1 MRVAFGRPMML
12 LRSPRH
18 RLLASRWALVVVA
31 LESAVISL
39 PAQEGDGVA
48 PPAVSS
54 SAPESRVVESPQ
66 QRGRQRSRRRTRRV
80 RRRAT
85 PPLRHTT
92 PKGTVAL
99 ASDLGTLLGA
109 RVRSGRWGVLV
120 VSLTRGDTLYSYE
133 PDLML
138 APASNM
144 KLLTAALA
152 LDQFG
157 PDHQFST
164 DILREGA
171 VTPDGT
177 LEGNLVMRGDGD
189 PALSSR
195 FLQGGPA
202 APVELLAQLVASK
215 GIKRVAG
222 DLIADASAFDQRR
235 IPDGWQRRYLH
246 NGYAARV
253 SALSLNEN
261 LLWIIV
267 QPGARAKEPAV
278 VSLDPATELPLSNK
292 VRTVAGSRAAR
303 VIVRTLDDGTI
314 EVRGWIGTRARTRR
328 YQIVVEDP
336 AIFTVGAFRRALESQ
351 GIIISGPTRLGETSD
366 TATVVASLPSPPLAR
381 LLSVMNRESVNHYAE
396 LIFRNI
402 ARSANGGPG
411 TIESANDVLQRFM
424 TEKVRAAPGSVH
436 ATDGS
441 GLSVLDRVTPRA
453 LIQLLDYAHRA
464 PWSDVFHTSLPVAG
478 ESELLRHRM
487 RLTPAQGNLHAKTGT
502 TNTVISLGGYVTAE
516 SGEVLAFAFIY
527 NGGDLSK
534 AKETIDAMGATL
546 ASWVRD

>member
-1 MRVAFGRPMML
+1 MRVAFGVAVMKL
-12 LRSPRH
+12 LSSRSRFI
-18 RLLASRWALVVVA
+18 ASRWALVILALDGTVA
-31 LESAVISL
+31 VL
-39 PAQEGDGVA
+39 PAQQSDA
-48 PPAVSS
+48 PAIPAAAAAAASEVT
-54 SAPESRVVESPQ
+54 AEPQ

-80 RRRAT
+80 RRPAP

-92 PKGTVAL
+92 PKGTLAL
-99 ASDLGTLLGA
+99 ASDLGTMLGA
-109 RVRSGRWGVLV
+109 RTRSGRWGVMV
-120 VSLTRGDTLYSYE
+120 VSLTRGDTLYSVN
-133 PDLML
+133 PDLL
-138 APASNM
+138 LSPASNM
-144 KLLTAALA
+144 KLFTAALA
-152 LDQFG
+152 LEQFG

-164 DILREGA
+164 DVLRDGI
-171 VTPDGT
+171 VTADGS
-177 LEGNLVMRGDGD
+177 LEGNLIIRGDGD

-195 FLQGGPA
+195 FLQGGPD

-215 GIKRVAG
+215 GIKRVSG
-222 DLIADASAFDQRR
+222 DLIADATAFDQQR

-261 LLWIIV
+261 LLWIVV
-267 QPGARAKEPAV
+267 QPGASSKQPAQV
-278 VSLDPATELPLSNK
+278 VLDPANDFPVSNK
-292 VRTVAGSRAAR
+292 VRTRAGSRAAR

-314 EVRGWIGTRARTRR
+314 EVRGWIGSRARTRR

-336 AIFTVGAFRRALESQ
+336 ARFTAGAFRRALEAQ
-351 GIIISGPTRLGETSD
+351 GIMIAGHVREGLTPDSAAI
-366 TATVVASLPSPPLAR
+366 VASLPSPPLAR

-396 LIFRNI
+396 LIFRNA
-402 ARSANGGPG
+402 ARSSNGTPG
-411 TIESANDVLQRFM
+411 TVESGNRLLQRFM
-424 TEKVRAAPGSVH
+424 REKVGAAPRSVF
-436 ATDGS
+436 AADGS

-453 LIQLLDYAHRA
+453 LIQLLDYSHRA
-464 PWSDVFHTSLPVAG
+464 PWSDVFHASLPVAG

-527 NGGDLSK
+527 NGTDLSK

-546 ASWVRD
+546 ASWVRDE

>member
-1 MRVAFGRPMML
+1 MRVAFRRPMML

-31 LESAVISL
+31 LESAVIPL
-39 PAQEGDGVA
+39 PAQEGDGFA

-54 SAPESRVVESPQ
+54 SPPEARSADSPQ

-80 RRRAT
+80 RRRTT

-99 ASDLGTLLGA
+99 ASDLGTMLGA

-202 APVELLAQLVASK
+202 APVELLAQLVVSK

-222 DLIADASAFDQRR
+222 DLVADASAFDQRR

-267 QPGARAKEPAV
+267 QPGAKAKEPAV

-336 AIFTVGAFRRALESQ
+336 AMFTVGAFRRALEWQ
-351 GIIISGPTRLGETSD
+351 GVTISGVSRLGETSD

-402 ARSANGGPG
+402 ARSSNGGPG
-411 TIESANDVLQRFM
+411 TVESANEVLQRFM

-436 ATDGS
+436 AADGS

-527 NGGDLSK
+527 NGSDLSK

>member
-1 MRVAFGRPMML
+1 MNL
-12 LRSPRH
+12 LQSSRH
-18 RLLASRWALVVVA
+18 RILASRWVLVVLA
-31 LESAVISL
+31 LESMPLAL
-39 PAQEGDGVA
+39 AAQEGDGAAIPAASAGAPVA
-48 PPAVSS
+48 
-54 SAPESRVVESPQ
+54 SAPTPPQ

-80 RRRAT
+80 RRPAT

-92 PKGTVAL
+92 PKGTIAL
-99 ASDLGTLLGA
+99 ASDLGTMLGA

-120 VSLTRGDTLYSYE
+120 VSLTRGDTLYSVN
-133 PDLML
+133 PDLL
-138 APASNM
+138 LSPASNM
-144 KLLTAALA
+144 KLFTAALA

-157 PDHQFST
+157 PEHQFST
-164 DILREGA
+164 DILREGVVMA
-171 VTPDGT
+171 DGT

-195 FLQGGPA
+195 FLQGGA
-202 APVELLAQLVASK
+202 GAPVELLAQLVASK
-215 GIKRVAG
+215 GIKRVSG
-222 DLIADASAFDQRR
+222 DLIADATAFDQRR
-235 IPDGWQRRYLH
+235 IPDGWQRRFLH
-246 NGYAARV
+246 AGYAARV

-261 LLWIIV
+261 LLWILV
-267 QPGARAKEPAV
+267 QPGATSKHPANIL
-278 VSLDPATELPLSNK
+278 LDPATELPVSNK
-292 VRTVAGSRAAR
+292 VRTRAGSRAAR

-314 EVRGWIGTRARTRR
+314 EVRGWIGARAGTRR

-336 AIFTVGAFRRALESQ
+336 ARFTAGAFRRALEAQ
-351 GIIISGPTRLGETSD
+351 GITIAGQTRPGETSD
-366 TATVVASLPSPPLAR
+366 SATVVASLPSPPLAR

-396 LIFRNI
+396 LIFRNA
-402 ARSANGGPG
+402 ARSSNGGAG
-411 TIESANDVLQRFM
+411 TVESGNSLLQRFM
-424 TEKVRAAPGSVH
+424 TEKVGAAPGTVY
-436 ATDGS
+436 AADGS

-516 SGEVLAFAFIY
+516 SGEVLGFAFLY
-527 NGGDLSK
+527 NGSDLSK

>member
-1 MRVAFGRPMML
+1 MRVAFRRPMML
-12 LRSPRH
+12 LRSSRH
-18 RLLASRWALVVVA
+18 RLLASRWVLVVVA
-31 LESAVISL
+31 LESAAISL

-48 PPAVSS
+48 PPAASS
-54 SAPESRVVESPQ
+54 NAAEARAAESPQ

-80 RRRAT
+80 RRHTT

-92 PKGTVAL
+92 PKGAMAL
-99 ASDLGTLLGA
+99 ASDL
-109 RVRSGRWGVLV
+109 V
-120 VSLTRGDTLYSYE
+120 
-133 PDLML
+133 L

-144 KLLTAALA
+144 KLFTAALA
-152 LDQFG
+152 LEQFG

-171 VTPDGT
+171 VSPDGT

-215 GIKRVAG
+215 GIKRVSG

-267 QPGARAKEPAV
+267 QPGAKAKEPAL
-278 VSLDPATELPLSNK
+278 VSLDPATELPLSNQ

-303 VIVRTLDDGTI
+303 VIVHTLDDGTI

-336 AIFTVGAFRRALESQ
+336 AMFTVGAFRRALEAQ
-351 GIIISGPTRLGETSD
+351 GITISGVTRLGETSD
-366 TATVVASLPSPPLAR
+366 TAA
-381 LLSVMNRESVNHYAE
+381 
-396 LIFRNI
+396 
-402 ARSANGGPG
+402 
-411 TIESANDVLQRFM
+411 
-424 TEKVRAAPGSVH
+424 
-436 ATDGS
+436 
-441 GLSVLDRVTPRA
+441 
-453 LIQLLDYAHRA
+453 
-464 PWSDVFHTSLPVAG
+464 
-478 ESELLRHRM
+478 
-487 RLTPAQGNLHAKTGT
+487 
-502 TNTVISLGGYVTAE
+502 
-516 SGEVLAFAFIY
+516 
-527 NGGDLSK
+527 
-534 AKETIDAMGATL
+534 
-546 ASWVRD
+546 

>member
-1 MRVAFGRPMML
+1 MRVAFGSPMSL
-12 LRSPRH
+12 FHSPR
-18 RLLASRWALVVVA
+18 RRVLVSRWVLLALVLGSETVPLA
-31 LESAVISL
+31 
-39 PAQEGDGVA
+39 AQEGDGVA
-48 PPAVSS
+48 IAASPVTPPAVG
-54 SAPESRVVESPQ
+54 AANAPQ

-80 RRRAT
+80 RRPAT

-92 PKGTVAL
+92 PKGAPAL
-99 ASDLGTLLGA
+99 AFDLGTMLGA
-109 RVRSGRWGVLV
+109 RVRTGRWGVMV
-120 VSLTRGDTLYSYE
+120 VSLTRGDTLYSVN
-133 PDLML
+133 PDLL
-138 APASNM
+138 LSPASNM
-144 KLLTAALA
+144 KLFTAALA

-164 DILREGA
+164 DILRDGV
-171 VTPDGT
+171 VTADGT

-195 FLQGGPA
+195 FLQGGA
-202 APVELLAQLVASK
+202 GAPVELLAQLVASK
-215 GIKRVAG
+215 GIKRVSG
-222 DLIADASAFDQRR
+222 DLIADATAFDQRR
-235 IPDGWQRRYLH
+235 IPDGWQRRFLH
-246 NGYAARV
+246 AGYAARV

-267 QPGARAKEPAV
+267 QPGATSKQPAQIV
-278 VSLDPATELPLSNK
+278 LDPATELPVSNK
-292 VRTVAGSRAAR
+292 VRTRAGSRAAR

-314 EVRGWIGTRARTRR
+314 EVRGWIGARARTRR

-336 AIFTVGAFRRALESQ
+336 ARFTAGAFRRALETQ
-351 GIIISGPTRLGETSD
+351 GITIAGQTRPGETSD
-366 TATVVASLPSPPLAR
+366 TASVVATLPSPPLAR

-396 LIFRNI
+396 LIFRNT
-402 ARSANGGPG
+402 ARSSNGGPG
-411 TIESANDVLQRFM
+411 TVESGNHLLQRFM
-424 TEKVRAAPGSVH
+424 TEKVGADSGTVYAA
-436 ATDGS
+436 DGS

-453 LIQLLDYAHRA
+453 LIQLLDYSHRA

-527 NGGDLSK
+527 NGSDLSK

>member
-1 MRVAFGRPMML
+1 MSL
-12 LRSPRH
+12 LRSVRH
-18 RLLASRWALVVVA
+18 RILASRWVLLVIA
-31 LESAVISL
+31 LESTAIAL

-48 PPAVSS
+48 APAAPATPPAVRSS
-54 SAPESRVVESPQ
+54 DPPQ

-80 RRRAT
+80 RRPAI

-92 PKGTVAL
+92 PKGAPAL
-99 ASDLGTLLGA
+99 SYDLGSMLGA
-109 RVRSGRWGVLV
+109 RVRNGRWGVMV
-120 VSLTRGDTLYSYE
+120 VSLTRGDTLYSVN
-133 PDLML
+133 PDLL
-138 APASNM
+138 LSPASNM
-144 KLLTAALA
+144 KLYTAALA
-152 LDQFG
+152 LEQFG

-164 DILREGA
+164 DVLRDGA

-195 FLQGGPA
+195 FLQGGA
-202 APVELLAQLVASK
+202 GAPVELLAQLVASK
-215 GIKRVAG
+215 GIKRVTG
-222 DLIADASAFDQRR
+222 DLIADATAFDQRR

-246 NGYAARV
+246 AGYAARV

-261 LLWIIV
+261 LLWIVV
-267 QPGARAKEPAV
+267 QPGASSKQPAQV
-278 VSLDPATELPLSNK
+278 ILDPATELPLSNK

-303 VIVRTLDDGTI
+303 VIVRTLDDGTV
-314 EVRGWIGTRARTRR
+314 EVRGWIGARAGTRR

-336 AIFTVGAFRRALESQ
+336 ARFTAGAFRRALEAQ
-351 GIIISGPTRLGETSD
+351 GITVAGQTRLGETSD
-366 TATVVASLPSPPLAR
+366 TAVVVASLPSPPLAR

-396 LIFRNI
+396 LIFRNA
-402 ARSANGGPG
+402 ARSSNGGAG
-411 TIESANDVLQRFM
+411 TVESGNLLLQRFM
-424 TEKVRAAPGSVH
+424 TEKVGAAPGSVY
-436 ATDGS
+436 AADGS
-441 GLSVLDRVTPRA
+441 GLSVLDRVTPRS
-453 LIQLLDYAHRA
+453 LIQLLDYSHRA

-516 SGEVLAFAFIY
+516 SGEVLAFAFLY
-527 NGGDLSK
+527 NGSDLNK

>member
-1 MRVAFGRPMML
+1 MRVALGCLMSLFQSRRRRIP
-12 LRSPRH
+12 
-18 RLLASRWALVVVA
+18 ASRWVLLVLA
-31 LESAVISL
+31 LESAAVAL
-39 PAQEGDGVA
+39 PAQEGDGVVALTA
-48 PPAVSS
+48 PAGVPTVR
-54 SAPESRVVESPQ
+54 APEAPQ

-80 RRRAT
+80 RRPAT

-92 PKGTVAL
+92 PKGAPAL
-99 ASDLGTLLGA
+99 ASDLGTMLGA
-109 RVRSGRWGVLV
+109 RVRSGRWGVMV
-120 VSLTRGDTLYSYE
+120 VSLTRGDTLYSVN
-133 PDLML
+133 PDLL
-138 APASNM
+138 LSPASNM
-144 KLLTAALA
+144 KLFTAALA

-164 DILREGA
+164 DILREGV
-171 VTPDGT
+171 VTADGT

-195 FLQGGPA
+195 FLQGGAA
-202 APVELLAQLVASK
+202 APVELLAQLVASR
-215 GIKRVAG
+215 GIKRVSG
-222 DLIADASAFDQRR
+222 DLVADATAFDQRR
-235 IPDGWQRRYLH
+235 IPDGWQRRFLH

-267 QPGARAKEPAV
+267 QPGATSKQPAQIV
-278 VSLDPATELPLSNK
+278 LDPATELPVSNK
-292 VRTVAGSRAAR
+292 VRTRVGSRAAR

-314 EVRGWIGTRARTRR
+314 EVRGWIGARAGTRR

-336 AIFTVGAFRRALESQ
+336 ARFTAGAFRRALEAQ
-351 GIIISGPTRLGETSD
+351 GITVAGHTRLGETSD

-396 LIFRNI
+396 LIFRNA
-402 ARSANGGPG
+402 ARSSNGGAG
-411 TIESANDVLQRFM
+411 TVESGNSLLQHFM
-424 TEKVRAAPGSVH
+424 TGKVGAAPGSIY
-436 ATDGS
+436 AADGS
-441 GLSVLDRVTPRA
+441 GLSVLDRVTPRT

-527 NGGDLSK
+527 NGSDLSK

>member
-1 MRVAFGRPMML
+1 MRLPGFR
-12 LRSPRH
+12 R
-18 RLLASRWALVVVA
+18 RLPASRWVLLFIA
-31 LESAVISL
+31 LEGVTAVL
-39 PAQEGDGVA
+39 PAQEDAAASAA
-48 PPAVSS
+48 PVSAPAVS
-54 SAPESRVVESPQ
+54 APDAPQ

-80 RRRAT
+80 RRPAT

-92 PKGTVAL
+92 PKGAPAL
-99 ASDLGTLLGA
+99 ASDLGTMLGA

-120 VSLTRGDTLYSYE
+120 VSLTRGDTLYSVN
-133 PDLML
+133 PDLPL
-138 APASNM
+138 SPASNM
-144 KLLTAALA
+144 KLFTAALA

-164 DILREGA
+164 DILREGVVA
-171 VTPDGT
+171 PDGT
-177 LEGNLVMRGDGD
+177 LEGDLVMRGDGD

-195 FLQGGPA
+195 FLQGGAA

-215 GIKRVAG
+215 GIKRISGGLV
-222 DLIADASAFDQRR
+222 ADASAFDTRR

-267 QPGARAKEPAV
+267 QPGATSTQAAQV
-278 VSLDPATELPLSNK
+278 VLDPATELKVSNH
-292 VRTVAGSRAAR
+292 VRTRAGSRAAR

-314 EVRGWIGTRARTRR
+314 EVRGWIGTRAGTRR

-336 AIFTVGAFRRALESQ
+336 AMFTAGAFRRALEAQ
-351 GIIISGPTRLGETSD
+351 GIMIAGETRLGETSD
-366 TATVVASLPSPPLAR
+366 TAAIVASLPSPPLAR

-396 LIFRNI
+396 LLFRNA
-402 ARSANGGPG
+402 ARSSNGGPG
-411 TIESANDVLQRFM
+411 TVESANDLLQHFM
-424 TEKVRAAPGSVH
+424 TEKVGAPPGSVY
-436 ATDGS
+436 AADGS

-453 LIQLLDYAHRA
+453 LIKLLDFSHRA

>member
-1 MRVAFGRPMML
+1 MML

-54 SAPESRVVESPQ
+54 SASDARAAASPQ

-80 RRRAT
+80 RRPRT

-99 ASDLGTLLGA
+99 ASDLGTMLGA

-120 VSLTRGDTLYSYE
+120 VSMTRGDTLYSYE

-144 KLLTAALA
+144 KLFTAALA

-215 GIKRVAG
+215 GIKRVSG

-267 QPGARAKEPAV
+267 QPGAKAKEPAL

-336 AIFTVGAFRRALESQ
+336 ATFTVGAFRRALESQ
-351 GIIISGPTRLGETSD
+351 GITVSGMTRLGETSD
-366 TATVVASLPSPPLAR
+366 TATVVASLPSPPIAR

-411 TIESANDVLQRFM
+411 TVESANEVLQRFM

-436 ATDGS
+436 AADGS

>member
-1 MRVAFGRPMML
+1 MSLFQS
-12 LRSPRH
+12 RSRRIP
-18 RLLASRWALVVVA
+18 ASRWVLLVFA
-31 LESAVISL
+31 LESAAVAL
-39 PAQEGDGVA
+39 PAQEGDGAVA
-48 PPAVSS
+48 STAPAGVPTVR
-54 SAPESRVVESPQ
+54 APEAPQ

-80 RRRAT
+80 RRPAT

-92 PKGTVAL
+92 PKGAPAL
-99 ASDLGTLLGA
+99 ASDLGTMLGA
-109 RVRSGRWGVLV
+109 RVRSGRWGVMV
-120 VSLTRGDTLYSYE
+120 VSLTRGDTLYSAN
-133 PDLML
+133 PDLL
-138 APASNM
+138 LSPASNM
-144 KLLTAALA
+144 KLFTAALA

-164 DILREGA
+164 DILREGV
-171 VTPDGT
+171 VTADGT

-195 FLQGGPA
+195 FLQGGAA

-215 GIKRVAG
+215 GIKRVSG
-222 DLIADASAFDQRR
+222 DLVADATAFDQRR
-235 IPDGWQRRYLH
+235 IPDGWQRRFLH

-267 QPGARAKEPAV
+267 QPGATSKQPAQIV
-278 VSLDPATELPLSNK
+278 LDPATELPVSNK
-292 VRTVAGSRAAR
+292 VRTRAGSRAAR

-314 EVRGWIGTRARTRR
+314 EVRGWIGARAGIRR

-336 AIFTVGAFRRALESQ
+336 ARFTAGAFRRALEAQ
-351 GIIISGPTRLGETSD
+351 GITVAGHTRLGETSD

-396 LIFRNI
+396 LIFRNA
-402 ARSANGGPG
+402 ARSSNGGAG
-411 TIESANDVLQRFM
+411 TVESGNSLLQHFM
-424 TEKVRAAPGSVH
+424 TEKVRAAPGSIY
-436 ATDGS
+436 AADGS

-453 LIQLLDYAHRA
+453 MIQLLDYAHRA

-527 NGGDLSK
+527 NGSDLSK

>member
-1 MRVAFGRPMML
+1 ML
-12 LRSPRH
+12 S
-18 RLLASRWALVVVA
+18 
-31 LESAVISL
+31 
-39 PAQEGDGVA
+39 
-48 PPAVSS
+48 
-54 SAPESRVVESPQ
+54 
-66 QRGRQRSRRRTRRV
+66 
-80 RRRAT
+80 
-85 PPLRHTT
+85 
-92 PKGTVAL
+92 
-99 ASDLGTLLGA
+99 A
-109 RVRSGRWGVLV
+109 RVRNGRWGVMV
-120 VSLTRGDTLYSYE
+120 VSLTRGDTLYSVN
-133 PDLML
+133 PDLL
-138 APASNM
+138 LSPASNM
-144 KLLTAALA
+144 KLFTAALA

-164 DILREGA
+164 DVLRDGELA
-171 VTPDGT
+171 ADGT
-177 LEGNLVMRGDGD
+177 LQGNLILRGDGD

-215 GIKRVAG
+215 GIRRVAG

-261 LLWIIV
+261 LLWIV
-267 QPGARAKEPAV
+267 VRPGAGSKQPAEV
-278 VSLDPATELPLSNK
+278 VLDPATELRLSNK
-292 VRTVAGSRAAR
+292 VQTRAGSRAAR
-303 VIVRTLDDGTI
+303 VIVRTLEDGTI
-314 EVRGWIGTRARTRR
+314 EVRGWIGTRAGTRR

-336 AIFTVGAFRRALESQ
+336 AMFTAGAFRRALEAQ
-351 GIIISGPTRLGETSD
+351 GITLAGQVRLGATPETASE
-366 TATVVASLPSPPLAR
+366 VASLPSPPLAR

-396 LIFRNI
+396 LIFRNA
-402 ARSANGGPG
+402 ARSSNGGPG
-411 TIESANDVLQRFM
+411 TVESANALLQRFM
-424 TEKVRAAPGSVH
+424 TEKVGAPAGSVF
-436 ATDGS
+436 AADGS

-453 LIQLLDYAHRA
+453 LIKLLDYAHRA

-516 SGEVLAFAFIY
+516 SGEVLGFAFIY
-527 NGGDLSK
+527 NGSDLSK

>member
-1 MRVAFGRPMML
+1 MRLPGFRRPL
-12 LRSPRH
+12 P
-18 RLLASRWALVVVA
+18 ASRWVLLFIA
-31 LESAVISL
+31 LEGAAAVL
-39 PAQEGDGVA
+39 PAQGDVATPAA
-48 PPAVSS
+48 PPV
-54 SAPESRVVESPQ
+54 SAPVVGAPDAPQ

-80 RRRAT
+80 RRPAT

-92 PKGTVAL
+92 PKGAPAL
-99 ASDLGTLLGA
+99 ASDLGTMLGA
-109 RVRSGRWGVLV
+109 RVRNGRWGILV
-120 VSLTRGDTLYSYE
+120 VSLTRGDTLYSVN
-133 PDLML
+133 PDLL
-138 APASNM
+138 LSPASNM
-144 KLLTAALA
+144 KLFTAALA

-164 DILREGA
+164 DILREGIVA
-171 VTPDGT
+171 PDGT
-177 LEGNLVMRGDGD
+177 LEGDLVMRGDGD

-195 FLQGGPA
+195 FLQGGAA

-215 GIKRVAG
+215 GIKRVSG
-222 DLIADASAFDQRR
+222 SLVADASAFDTRR

-267 QPGARAKEPAV
+267 QPGATSTQAAQV
-278 VSLDPATELPLSNK
+278 VLDPGTELKVSNK
-292 VRTVAGSRAAR
+292 VRTRAGSRAAR

-314 EVRGWIGTRARTRR
+314 EVRGWIGTRAGTRR

-336 AIFTVGAFRRALESQ
+336 AMFTAGAFRRALEAQ
-351 GIIISGPTRLGETSD
+351 GIMVAGETRLGETSD
-366 TATVVASLPSPPLAR
+366 TAAVVASLPSPPLAR

-396 LIFRNI
+396 LIFRNA
-402 ARSANGGPG
+402 ARSSNGGPG
-411 TIESANDVLQRFM
+411 TVESANELLQRFM
-424 TEKVRAAPGSVH
+424 TEKVRAAPGAVY
-436 ATDGS
+436 AADGS

-453 LIQLLDYAHRA
+453 LIQLLDFSHRA
-464 PWSDVFHTSLPVAG
+464 QWSDVFHTSLPVAG

-527 NGGDLSK
+527 NGSDLSK

>member
-1 MRVAFGRPMML
+1 MKL
-12 LRSPRH
+12 LSPRS
-18 RLLASRWALVVVA
+18 RFLASRWALVILA
-31 LESAVISL
+31 LEGTVAAL
-39 PAQEGDGVA
+39 PAQQSEA
-48 PPAVSS
+48 PAIPAAAAAAASEVTSS
-54 SAPESRVVESPQ
+54 PPQ

-80 RRRAT
+80 RRPAP

-92 PKGTVAL
+92 PKGAPAL

-109 RVRSGRWGVLV
+109 RVRHGRWGVLV
-120 VSLTRGDTLYSYE
+120 VSLTRSDTLYSVN
-133 PDLML
+133 PDLL
-138 APASNM
+138 LSPASNM
-144 KLLTAALA
+144 KVFTAAVA
-152 LDQFG
+152 LEQFG

-164 DILREGA
+164 DVLRDG
-171 VTPDGT
+171 VVSPDGT
-177 LEGNLVMRGDGD
+177 LEGNLIMRGDGD

-195 FLQGGPA
+195 FLQGGPD

-215 GIKRVAG
+215 GIKRVTG
-222 DLIADASAFDQRR
+222 DLIADATAFDQQR

-261 LLWIIV
+261 LLWIVV
-267 QPGARAKEPAV
+267 QPGASSKHPASIV
-278 VSLDPATELPLSNK
+278 LDPANDFPVSNK
-292 VRTVAGSRAAR
+292 VRTRAGSRAAR

-314 EVRGWIGTRARTRR
+314 EVRGWIGSRAGTRR

-336 AIFTVGAFRRALESQ
+336 ARFTAGSFRRALEAQ
-351 GIIISGPTRLGETSD
+351 GIIIDGQVREGITPDSS
-366 TATVVASLPSPPLAR
+366 AIVASLPSPPLAR

-396 LIFRNI
+396 LIFRNA
-402 ARSANGGPG
+402 ARSANGGTG
-411 TIESANDVLQRFM
+411 SVESANRLLQRFM
-424 TEKVRAAPGSVH
+424 TEKVGAAPGAVY
-436 ATDGS
+436 AADGS

-464 PWSDVFHTSLPVAG
+464 PWSDVFHASLPVAG

-527 NGGDLSK
+527 NGGDLSR

>member
-1 MRVAFGRPMML
+1 VLLVLTLEITAVA
-12 LRSPRH
+12 
-18 RLLASRWALVVVA
+18 
-31 LESAVISL
+31 L
-39 PAQEGDGVA
+39 PAQEGDGAAIPAA
-48 PPAVSS
+48 PATAPAA
-54 SAPESRVVESPQ
+54 SAPKAPQ

-80 RRRAT
+80 RRPAT

-92 PKGTVAL
+92 PKGTIAL
-99 ASDLGTLLGA
+99 ASDLGTMLGA
-109 RVRSGRWGVLV
+109 RVRNGRWGVLV
-120 VSLTRGDTLYSYE
+120 VSLTRGDTLYSVN
-133 PDLML
+133 PDLL
-138 APASNM
+138 LSPASNM
-144 KLLTAALA
+144 KLFTAALA

-157 PDHQFST
+157 PDHQFGT
-164 DILREGA
+164 DILRDGI
-171 VTPDGT
+171 VTADGT

-195 FLQGGPA
+195 FLQGGA
-202 APVELLAQLVASK
+202 GAPVELLAQLVASK
-215 GIKRVAG
+215 GIKHVSG
-222 DLIADASAFDQRR
+222 DLIADATAFDQRR
-235 IPDGWQRRYLH
+235 IPDGWQRRFLH
-246 NGYAARV
+246 AGYAARV

-261 LLWIIV
+261 LLWIVV
-267 QPGARAKEPAV
+267 QPGATSKQPAQV
-278 VSLDPATELPLSNK
+278 MLDPANELPVSNK
-292 VRTVAGSRAAR
+292 VRTRAGSRAAR

-314 EVRGWIGTRARTRR
+314 EVRGWIGARAGTRR

-336 AIFTVGAFRRALESQ
+336 ARFAAGAFRRALEAQ
-351 GIIISGPTRLGETSD
+351 GITVAGQTRPGETSD

-396 LIFRNI
+396 LIFRNA
-402 ARSANGGPG
+402 ARSSNGGAG
-411 TIESANDVLQRFM
+411 TVESGNILLQRFM
-424 TEKVRAAPGSVH
+424 TEKVRAAPGSVY
-436 ATDGS
+436 AADGS

-453 LIQLLDYAHRA
+453 LIQLLDYSHRA

-527 NGGDLSK
+527 NGSDLSK

>member
-1 MRVAFGRPMML
+1 MNL
-12 LRSPRH
+12 LRSARH
-18 RLLASRWALVVVA
+18 RILASRWVLLVVA
-31 LESAVISL
+31 LESTVAVL
-39 PAQEGDGVA
+39 PAQEGDGA
-48 PPAVSS
+48 AAPAAPAMPPAVRSS
-54 SAPESRVVESPQ
+54 DPPQ
-66 QRGRQRSRRRTRRV
+66 QRGTQRARRRTRRV
-80 RRRAT
+80 RRPAL

-92 PKGTVAL
+92 PKGEVAL
-99 ASDLGTLLGA
+99 ASDLGTMLGA
-109 RVRSGRWGVLV
+109 RVRNGRWGVMV
-120 VSLTRGDTLYSYE
+120 VSLSRGDTLYSVN
-133 PDLML
+133 PDLL
-138 APASNM
+138 LSPASNM
-144 KLLTAALA
+144 KLYTAALA
-152 LDQFG
+152 LEQFG
-157 PDHQFST
+157 PDHQFGT
-164 DILREGA
+164 DVLRDGV

-177 LEGNLVMRGDGD
+177 LQGNLVMRGDGD

-202 APVELLAQLVASK
+202 APVELLAQLVASR
-215 GIKRVAG
+215 GIKRVSG

-246 NGYAARV
+246 AGYAARV

-261 LLWIIV
+261 LLWIVV
-267 QPGARAKEPAV
+267 QPGATSKQPAQV
-278 VSLDPATELPLSNK
+278 VLDPATELPLANK

-303 VIVRTLDDGTI
+303 VIVRTLGDGTV
-314 EVRGWIGTRARTRR
+314 EVRGWIGTRAGTRR

-336 AIFTVGAFRRALESQ
+336 AMFTAGAFRRALEAQ
-351 GIIISGPTRLGETSD
+351 GITVAGQTRLGETSD
-366 TATVVASLPSPPLAR
+366 TAAVVASLPSPPLAR

-396 LIFRNI
+396 LIFRNA
-402 ARSANGGPG
+402 ARSSNGGPG
-411 TIESANDVLQRFM
+411 TVESANQLLQRFM
-424 TEKVRAAPGSVH
+424 TEKVGAAPGTVF
-436 ATDGS
+436 AADGS
-441 GLSVLDRVTPRA
+441 GLSVLDRVTPRS

-527 NGGDLSK
+527 NGSDLNK